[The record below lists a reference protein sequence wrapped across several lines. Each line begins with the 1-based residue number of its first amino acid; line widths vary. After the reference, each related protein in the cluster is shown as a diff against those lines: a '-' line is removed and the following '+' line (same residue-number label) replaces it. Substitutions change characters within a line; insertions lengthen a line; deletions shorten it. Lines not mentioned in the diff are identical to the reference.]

1 MKNKETS
8 KKRHFNINLFI
19 GKQLARLRFG
29 VTYIQMIYYATVI
42 LGAFVLVINNI
53 FGEGIIGWLDSL
65 IILLVIFLIEWILGY
80 YTEKKGI
87 ITKDRIQGFIQNI
100 PANKIVQKEVQKEV
114 YKEVIIPQ
122 MEEMFER
129 VLTKTLSKSNI
140 FQDEDIIER
149 VKENIQKEKN

>member
-1 MKNKETS
+1 MKNKE
-8 KKRHFNINLFI
+8 KNKNRYFNINLFI

-29 VTYIQMIYYATVI
+29 VTYIQIIYYASVI
-42 LGAFVLVINNI
+42 LGAIVLVINNI

-65 IILLVIFLIEWILGY
+65 IILIVIFFIEWGLGY

-87 ITKDRIQGFIQNI
+87 ITKDRTQGFIQNI

-129 VLTKTLSKSNI
+129 VLTKTLGKSNI
-140 FQDEDIIER
+140 PQNKDIVDK
-149 VKENIQKEKN
+149 VKKTIQKEKH